1 MATLNQICRHP
12 IKSLGEEV
20 IERVRLTAGAH
31 MPGDRVWAIA
41 HGDSSYDAAN
51 PTWERSRN
59 FVIQTLNPKLA
70 QLTVA
75 LDGDVVT
82 LTHPDIGAITASPDR
97 DGEALTAWLA
107 PVVDD
112 AVSGPFAVAKAPSP
126 LTDFEDTHISI
137 GSTASLHAL
146 EEMAGA
152 RLARIR
158 FRMNLWL
165 DGVDP
170 WMEQLWIGQEIAIGA
185 ARLRIIEPCKRCNA
199 TNANP
204 STGVRDTD
212 LPRLLH
218 GRFRHMN
225 FGVYAQVIEGGEI
238 ATGDEVILP

>member
-12 IKSLGEEV
+12 VKSLGEEV
-20 IERVRLTAGAH
+20 IDRVRLTAGAH

-41 HGDSSYDAAN
+41 HGKSAYDPAN

-75 LDGDVVT
+75 LEGDVVT
-82 LTHPDIGAITASPDR
+82 LTHPDLGAITVSPDR
-97 DGEALTAWLA
+97 DSEALTAWLT
-107 PVVDD
+107 PIVDEG
-112 AVSGPFAVAKAPSP
+112 VSGPFIVAKAPQP
-126 LTDFEDTHISI
+126 LTDFEQTHISI
-137 GSTASLHAL
+137 GSTSSLQEL
-146 EEMAGA
+146 ESMADV

-165 DGVDP
+165 DGVEP
-170 WMEQLWIGQEIAIGA
+170 WAEQEWIGKEITVGA
-185 ARLRIIEPCKRCNA
+185 ARLRIIDPCKRCNA

-204 STGVRDTD
+204 STGSRNTD

-225 FGVYAQVIEGGEI
+225 FGVYAQVVEGGEI
-238 ATGDEVILP
+238 VTGDEVILP